1 MIVQERKVGLEVEVL
16 ELEEVKEGLMQ
27 EMEVDM
33 HDWFYIQTVSVR
45 PTTLQ
50 AEEGEM
56 ARVRL
61 GLNPLLAELNTR
73 KAELSQFEAAIAEK
87 KSELGN
93 TRSQIE
99 EATAELR

>member
-1 MIVQERKVGLEVEVL
+1 MILQERKFGLEVEVL

-33 HDWFYIQTVSVR
+33 HDWFYMQTVSVR
-45 PTTLQ
+45 PKTQQ

-61 GLNPLLAELNTR
+61 GLHPLLAELNTR
-73 KAELSQFEAAIAEK
+73 KAELSQFEAAIADK
-87 KSELGN
+87 KSQLGD